1 VSGEAADLVI
11 DLFQWSSTCP
21 INGSPIGVEEPTGA
35 PRFTNALY
43 QAQPNPANP
52 SATIRYTIAEKGQVG
67 LRIFDVGG
75 RLVRTLVDQVQEPAE
90 AGFEVIWDG
99 MNDQGQRVG
108 SGVFFYQIDA
118 PGFTSSKKL
127 VILK

>member
-1 VSGEAADLVI
+1 MTWAGIPVNTTV
-11 DLFQWSSTCP
+11 
-21 INGSPIGVEEPTGA
+21 IGVDPAEA
-35 PRFTNALY
+35 PRFVNELY

-52 SATIRYTIAEKGQVG
+52 SATIRYTIAQKGHVS
-67 LRIFDVGG
+67 LKIFDVSG
-75 RLVRTLVDQVQEPAE
+75 RLVRNLVDQVQEPATKPFE
-90 AGFEVIWDG
+90 AVWDG
-99 MNDQGQRVG
+99 MNDGGQHVG

>member
-1 VSGEAADLVI
+1 M
-11 DLFQWSSTCP
+11 T
-21 INGSPIGVEEPTGA
+21 
-35 PRFTNALY
+35 
-43 QAQPNPANP
+43 
-52 SATIRYTIAEKGQVG
+52 

-75 RLVRTLVDQVQEPAE
+75 RVVRTLVDQVQEPVE
-90 AGFEVIWDG
+90 AAFEVVWDG